1 VTQNRRT
8 CKKTVCFD
16 LRNVQQQKTDIQAI
30 MDQKTESQIRLQNE
44 LYFSRRVLWDNPRAT
59 TDSCCPCLLNSC
71 VNKSVLT
78 RAENNFTS
86 ALAELYIRGGAD
98 VYKRLFTEMVSM
110 DEEQKQAKTIIKE
123 VPIMKLLDIYRET
136 PQSVFDIMKP
146 NQRKFYASCAAMN
159 AFRMQERLRSQG
171 PNFIEAMDVM
181 LAKDHRAH
189 VALQAVRN
197 SGKFSENFIVRAE
210 LAAGVLGGNYN
221 LQVLGIIRQLM
232 YMFTESE
239 DPFQLISKYRTDLEC
254 ILGCSPAIDDE
265 GNEVQAMSNEKTAAL
280 FTLYDKFLA
289 LDPINHRPFHAVKKV
304 TRLPFLK
311 AIIAFGHI
319 TVPILG
325 IDLCRT
331 TTCRG
336 SRNEKKDFQYVM
348 RITCFTEKCEKPTT
362 PVLPPWNQ
370 SPTQLNEGDELKIKM
385 VGGRLILTLN
395 SEFASSNDTRGGS
408 RQYGYEPINANHLMP
423 SEPTD
428 IFTPLNKNGPAC
440 KDMTKDTAD
449 IETRLQRLDACNSTE
464 TAKEKLNAY
473 QLKKQSQ
480 IKRSAKKKQA
490 VYEKQIKNSETKK
503 TSALQWKRIRSDF
516 SVMRRLAVGKSTETL
531 KDKVKAY
538 LLKEQLERKRS
549 AKKKQDACDMKS
561 TIVNVSTKPKIKPNL
576 LKEKRKQILRV
587 KQLQQK
593 IQNNADDTRKKYV
606 RPDGIESYVQMD
618 EKSKLVNTIPSRDE
632 KDIKNDADNQAKR
645 KRFLTESQDDTTKSL
660 RNLFALP
667 VLLRRRVGPRSL
679 ADIGD

>member
-1 VTQNRRT
+1 
-8 CKKTVCFD
+8 VCFD

-30 MDQKTESQIRLQNE
+30 MDQQSESQIRLQNE

-71 VNKSVLT
+71 VNKSVLN

-98 VYKRLFTEMVSM
+98 VYKQLFADMVSM
-110 DEEQKQAKTIIKE
+110 DEEQKKAKTIIKE

-136 PQSVFDIMKP
+136 PQSVFDSMKP
-146 NQRKFYASCAAMN
+146 KQRKFYASCAAMN

-171 PNFIEAMDVM
+171 PNFIEAMDMM

-254 ILGCSPAIDDE
+254 ILGCSPVIDDE
-265 GNEVQAMSNEKTAAL
+265 GDEVQAMSKEKTAAL

-289 LDPINHRPFHAVKKV
+289 LDPVNHRPFHAVKKV

-311 AIIAFGHI
+311 AIIMFGHF

-325 IDLCRT
+325 MDLCRT
-331 TTCRG
+331 NTYTG
-336 SRNEKKDFQYVM
+336 ARNQKRNYQFVM
-348 RITCFTEKCEKPTT
+348 KLIRFTEQCENPTI
-362 PVLPPWNQ
+362 PVLSPWNQ
-370 SPTQLNEGDELKIKM
+370 SPTPLKEGDELKIKM
-385 VGGRLILTLN
+385 VGGRLVLTLN

-408 RQYGYEPINANHLMP
+408 RQYGYEPINANHLMS

-428 IFTPLNKNGPAC
+428 MFTPLNTNRPAC
-440 KDMTKDTAD
+440 KDMTKDITD
-449 IETRLQRLDACNSTE
+449 IENRLQQLDADNSTE
-464 TAKEKLNAY
+464 KAKEKLKAY

-490 VYEKQIKNSETKK
+490 VYEKQIKNSETRE
-503 TSALQWKRIRSDF
+503 TSASQWKRIRSDF
-516 SVMRRLAVGKSTETL
+516 SVMRRLAAGTL
-531 KDKVKAY
+531 KEKVKAY
-538 LLKEQLERKRS
+538 RRKQRLQREIS
-549 AKKKQDACDMKS
+549 AKKEQDALYMKS
-561 TIVNVSTKPKIKPNL
+561 TIVNLSTKPKIQPNVF
-576 LKEKRKQILRV
+576 KEKRKQILRV

-593 IQNNADDTRKKYV
+593 KQEEIKEICATYV

-618 EKSKLVNTIPSRDE
+618 GKSKLANKIPIRDE
-632 KDIKNDADNQAKR
+632 KNINNDTDNQAKR
-645 KRFLTESQDDTTKSL
+645 KRFLTESQNDTTESLKS
-660 RNLFALP
+660 LFALP

-679 ADIGD
+679 ADLGD